1 MTRPRRSALRQSA
14 SHRQLLGRTAP
25 TVVSPEAASLSAIIV
40 PAARPAANLDHA
52 ITLARRVRCRLVVI
66 CSKDARAADA
76 LRLLDD
82 RSFTEATVVELPN
95 GYDPFGFD
103 TTNWVKEAL
112 PRACA
117 RRDSD
122 LSIKRNIG
130 LALAHMRG
138 WERIFF
144 MDDDIRDV
152 DSYMLWRTVAMLD
165 KQPDGTK
172 YNAVGM
178 RVPQYPDNSVAC
190 HAHRLTGGDQDVF
203 ISGSVLA
210 VDCTEPF
217 GFFPDIYN
225 EDWLFFYRDAA
236 YGQLGSSGKN
246 ATQLRY
252 DPFAHP
258 ERAAGQ
264 EFGDVL
270 AEGLYALLEH
280 GTKADGADRV
290 DWRGFLDTRRSFLA
304 AILSRRDRAPELVR
318 EGMVAA
324 MNAALDSLDHIEPEM
339 CMDYIGLW
347 RGDLKRWADFL
358 PGFPPA
364 DSDEAAL
371 RHLGLAPPEPDN
383 PALIDDV
390 SMPAEGN
397 PGPAALPFQV
407 LADPASP
414 LSVMAPAVN
423 APLSLSG
430 AAR

>member
-1 MTRPRRSALRQSA
+1 MTRHRRPSVRQST
-14 SHRQLLGRTAP
+14 SHRQLLGRAAP
-25 TVVSPEAASLSAIIV
+25 AVVPREAKSLSAIIV

-52 ITLARRVRCRLVVI
+52 ITLARAVLCHLVII

-76 LRLLDD
+76 FRLLDD
-82 RSFTEATVVELPN
+82 RSFTEATVVDLPA
-95 GYDPFGFD
+95 GLDPFQFE
-103 TTNWVKEAL
+103 TTHWAKE
-112 PRACA
+112 RAPGTVR

-122 LSIKRNIG
+122 LSTKRNVG
-130 LALAHMRG
+130 LALAQMRG
-138 WERIFF
+138 WKRIFF

-152 DSYMLWRTVAMLD
+152 DSDMLRRTVAMLN

-178 RVPQYPDNSVAC
+178 RVPQFPDNSVAC

-217 GFFPDIYN
+217 DFFPDIYN
-225 EDWLFFYRDAA
+225 EDWLFFYRNAA
-236 YGQLGSSGKN
+236 YGQLGSSGRN
-246 ATQLRY
+246 AMQLRY
-252 DPFAHP
+252 DPFASP

-280 GTKADGADRV
+280 GTKADGADRI
-290 DWRGFLDTRRSFLA
+290 DWRGFLDNRRSFLM
-304 AILSRRDRAPELVR
+304 AILNRQDRAPER
-318 EGMVAA
+318 ARKSMVASI
-324 MNAALDSLDHIEPEM
+324 NAALDSLEDIKPEM
-339 CMDYIGLW
+339 CMDYLRLW
-347 RGDLKRWADFL
+347 QGDRKRWADFL
-358 PGFPPA
+358 TRLPPA
-364 DSDEAAL
+364 VSDEEAL

-407 LADPASP
+407 LADPSSP
-414 LSVMAPAVN
+414 LSVTAPPVIS
-423 APLSLSG
+423 PLSLSG
-430 AAR
+430 AAL